1 MFTACT
7 HDDVKN
13 TFVELFCNPS
23 SHLRIVVATIAF
35 GMGLNC
41 PNVIRIIHW
50 DSPGDTESYLQET
63 GRASR
68 DGKDA
73 EAIMYYNS
81 TDISRVFISEKYKTI
96 VN

>member
-1 MFTACT
+1 M
-7 HDDVKN
+7 
-13 TFVELFCNPS
+13 FCNLS

-41 PNVIRIIHW
+41 PNVRRIIHW
-50 DSPGDTESYLQET
+50 DPPGDIESYLQET
-63 GRASR
+63 GRA
-68 DGKDA
+68 GKDA

-81 TDISRVFISEKYKTI
+81 TDISLFSFLKKYGTI